1 MLEQTPLASEASDM
15 KLHPELADAD
25 WCVGNAPPSR
35 WDVSFSDRLWLT
47 LRRWF
52 ARDAAA
58 SDAVS
63 APTLRVTSPI
73 VTAERRQ
80 AA

>member
-1 MLEQTPLASEASDM
+1 M

-25 WCVGNAPPSR
+25 WCVGDAPSR
-35 WDVSFSDRLWLT
+35 WDISFSDRLWLT

-58 SDAVS
+58 SDVAS
-63 APTLRVTSPI
+63 GPTLRVTPTDVI
-73 VTAERRQ
+73 DERERRQ

>member
-1 MLEQTPLASEASDM
+1 MLDQQTHPEQASDM

-25 WCVGNAPPSR
+25 WCVGDAPSR

-52 ARDAAA
+52 ARHAA
-58 SDAVS
+58 SNDPVT
-63 APTLRVTSPI
+63 TLRVTPT
-73 VTAERRQ
+73 VDAVECERRQ